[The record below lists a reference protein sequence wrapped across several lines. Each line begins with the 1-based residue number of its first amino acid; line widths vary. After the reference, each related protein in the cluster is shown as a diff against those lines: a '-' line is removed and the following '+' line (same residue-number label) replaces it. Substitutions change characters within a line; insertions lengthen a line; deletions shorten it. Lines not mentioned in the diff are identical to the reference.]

1 MSRRARAAIANAD
14 GTGWSRLVWVE
25 SVIASS
31 YRGSRQ
37 TPPSFDGYADA
48 AIRSRRI
55 SSRPWIAFARAR
67 TRASLSRRHC
77 RLDDSRAK
85 SARWAALKAAAEV
98 CCTNRSRTTAALI
111 AMTTVA
117 TQAAR
122 KERIH
127 LSTASSLIRQTI
139 AGWQNCLALAGRPD
153 RPLKRGFR
161 TPRFRSR

>member
-1 MSRRARAAIANAD
+1 
-14 GTGWSRLVWVE
+14 
-25 SVIASS
+25 
-31 YRGSRQ
+31 
-37 TPPSFDGYADA
+37 
-48 AIRSRRI
+48 
-55 SSRPWIAFARAR
+55 
-67 TRASLSRRHC
+67 
-77 RLDDSRAK
+77 
-85 SARWAALKAAAEV
+85 
-98 CCTNRSRTTAALI
+98 
-111 AMTTVA
+111 MTTVA